1 MTYKP
6 HGILNLPGRTLPL
19 ALDHQ
24 LPDIYKL
31 YLRSCQ
37 QSWNPDT
44 AIPWNLFNIDN
55 YTKEQQEAGR
65 IYWSRRAWGE
75 YGAISE
81 SPAFLLRFDLE
92 QREPDLSLY
101 WSLRTLEEAR
111 HTDICRR
118 MADLLGGYHLQPD
131 EVELE
136 ATAGALGT
144 RDRILNAEISLESV
158 MAGLGCVA
166 ETVVY
171 DVFIKLVRHVSDP
184 TAKQIVRLILRDE
197 VRHCE
202 FAWKY
207 LEHRAPSLSSAELD
221 DCRMAMIS
229 MITDVELAGYR
240 SAWLSEDPVR
250 SEVWVDEVVF
260 DACLGGTRAEW
271 EAPIVTSSI
280 ANIRRRAAGLGI
292 DLPVFQHHLLG
303 EV

>member
-1 MTYKP
+1 MTYGI
-6 HGILNLPGRTLPL
+6 HGVLDLPGRTLPL
-19 ALDHQ
+19 EMDCQ

-44 AIPWNLFNIDN
+44 AISWNLFNINN

-92 QREPDLSLY
+92 RREPDLSLY

-111 HTDICRR
+111 HADICRR
-118 MADLLGGYHLQPD
+118 MADLLGGYHIQPD
-131 EVELE
+131 EAELE

-144 RDRILNAEISLESV
+144 RDRILNSEISLESV

-171 DVFIKLVRHVSDP
+171 DVFIKLARHVEDP
-184 TAKQIVRLILRDE
+184 TAKQIIRLILRDE

-207 LEHRAPSLSSAELD
+207 LEHRAPLLSSAELD
-221 DCRMAMIS
+221 NCRTAMIS

-240 SAWLSEDPVR
+240 SAWLSENPVE

-271 EAPIVTSSI
+271 EAPLVTSSI
-280 ANIRRRAAGLGI
+280 ANIRRRAAALGI

>member
-1 MTYKP
+1 MTYRP
-6 HGILNLPGRTLPL
+6 HSVLDLPGRTLPL
-19 ALDHQ
+19 PLDLQ
-24 LPDIYKL
+24 LPDIHNL
-31 YLRSCQ
+31 FLRSCQ

-44 AIPWNLFNIDN
+44 AISWNSFDVNN
-55 YTKEQQEAGR
+55 YTEEQQEAGR
-65 IYWSRRAWGE
+65 TYWSRRAWSE

-111 HTDICRR
+111 HADVCRR

-131 EVELE
+131 VVELE
-136 ATAGALGT
+136 ATAGALDT
-144 RDRILNAEISLESV
+144 RDRILNLEISLESV

-166 ETVVY
+166 ETVVH
-171 DVFIKLVRHVSDP
+171 DVFIKLVRFASDP
-184 TAKQIVRLILRDE
+184 TAKQVLRLILRDE
-197 VRHCE
+197 GRHCE

-207 LEHRAPSLSSAELD
+207 LEYRAPTLSSAELD
-221 DCRMAMIS
+221 NCRMAMIS
-229 MITDVELAGYR
+229 MIADVELAGYR

-260 DACLGGTRAEW
+260 DAGLGGTRAEW
-271 EAPIVTSSI
+271 EAPIVISSI